1 MPEESEYQPV
11 SQKPLMQQSA
21 GYQMIQ
27 TTQKIFVIRDQFS
40 FDEFLQLSEERLAQ
54 MLILF
59 DTSVMRN
66 NPRTGDA
73 DDGHPKAGVWN
84 HPRQAHGVQ
93 HTRQSECVRPHDA
106 VQ

>member
-27 TTQKIFVIRDQFS
+27 TTQK
-40 FDEFLQLSEERLAQ
+40 FLQLSEERLAQ

-93 HTRQSECVRPHDA
+93 HTVMVGH
-106 VQ
+106 